1 MKCERKIQ
9 AMIDCMKD
17 LEFRFQEKKN
27 LLHGQVNVVN
37 KTFVPTNELNVKKDK
52 DFVDLGNNIEACTI
66 EL

>member
-1 MKCERKIQ
+1 
-9 AMIDCMKD
+9 MKD
-17 LEFRFQEKKN
+17 LEFRLQEKKN